1 MVGGLYCLY
10 CKAPLE
16 SRGARCR
23 VCGWASTYGP
33 RTRRQEL
40 VRGVSIV
47 VVTLVM
53 AVAFTAFVVEMVRP
67 NL

>member
-1 MVGGLYCLY
+1 
-10 CKAPLE
+10 
-16 SRGARCR
+16 
-23 VCGWASTYGP
+23 
-33 RTRRQEL
+33 L